1 VSAGPTGAALSGKGP
16 PSPLKTVLPL
26 DAQHSACPRTNLWP
40 PRNTPE
46 KYETVFAAEAA
57 SMPLAGGVI
66 CNECVEL
73 CVQAIGTERPE
84 WLKAHK
90 GFVEQLM
97 KDKAD

>member
-1 VSAGPTGAALSGKGP
+1 MAA
-16 PSPLKTVLPL
+16 
-26 DAQHSACPRTNLWP
+26 AQHSRKI
-40 PRNTPE
+40 RNCICGGSSID
-46 KYETVFAAEAA
+46 AARR
-57 SMPLAGGVI
+57 GGGFI
-66 CNECVEL
+66 CNECVQL